1 MGYIEELRQKVG
13 KMPLILVGAVVIIAD
28 ADKKVLLQERTHPH
42 KVWGLPGGLMEL
54 AESTEETAKREVWE
68 ETGLHVEKLK
78 LLNIYSG
85 KEFYTVAANGDPF
98 YSVTAAYYTKHYNGQ
113 IQVNKEEAFGL
124 EFFDLEH
131 LPANMVGSHRRFL
144 QDYFALSKI

>member
-1 MGYIEELRQKVG
+1 MEYIKELRQKVG
-13 KMPLILVGAVVIIAD
+13 KMPLILVGAVVIMED
-28 ADKKVLLQERTHPH
+28 ADKRVLLQERTHPH

-68 ETGLHVEKLK
+68 ETGLQVEELK

-85 KEFYTVAANGDPF
+85 KEYFTVAANGDPF
-98 YSVTAAYYTKHYNGQ
+98 YSVTAAYYTRKYSGQ
-113 IQVNKEEAFGL
+113 MKVNKEEAFQL
-124 EFFDLEH
+124 QFFDLEK

-144 QDYFALSKI
+144 QDYCTL